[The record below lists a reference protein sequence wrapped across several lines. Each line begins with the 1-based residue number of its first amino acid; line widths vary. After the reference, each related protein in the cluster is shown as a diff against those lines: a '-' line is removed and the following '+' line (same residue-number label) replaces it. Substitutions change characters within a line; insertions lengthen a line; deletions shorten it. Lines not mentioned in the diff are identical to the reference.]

1 MERKGKDLRKLVYT
15 SIIIAIATVLNVLT
29 SYLALGGA
37 AALKI
42 SVSAIFIKIPAVLF
56 GPLYGGITGALAD
69 ILGYLIKPNGGYIFP
84 MTLTAAL
91 GCVLTGFI
99 FKYTKKLN
107 STVIK
112 KILISLSA
120 FFIGFSF
127 INNISVTFFSESNY
141 AGFILSSEKIKLLF
155 IIWFELIGI
164 GLAFILFIDFVLG
177 RLLKKL
183 YDENFI
189 KLLVTF
195 MFPNI
200 LVTTLNTFILK
211 IFIPGLSKVG
221 FWTLYAPRL
230 IEEVVA
236 IVVQSIVISYIIRL
250 YYKISKENG

>member
-1 MERKGKDLRKLVYT
+1 MFFVSGAERHSRFYGCYFF
-15 SIIIAIATVLNVLT
+15 SCYIQH
-29 SYLALGGA
+29 
-37 AALKI
+37 I
-42 SVSAIFIKIPAVLF
+42 SVNFR
-56 GPLYGGITGALAD
+56 
-69 ILGYLIKPNGGYIFP
+69 
-84 MTLTAAL
+84 
-91 GCVLTGFI
+91 C
-99 FKYTKKLN
+99 
-107 STVIK
+107 
-112 KILISLSA
+112 
-120 FFIGFSF
+120 

-211 IFIPGLSKVG
+211 IFIPSLSKVG

-236 IVVQSIVISYIIRL
+236 IVVQSIVISYVIRL